1 MHPFTTLFL
10 AALTLSTAFK
20 LYLAYRHAAYVRKHR
35 AQVPES
41 FSAEVSLAAH
51 QKAADYTCLKTR
63 FGAFGTV
70 VDALVILLFTL
81 GGGLAAAEQVVA
93 SVLGPG
99 IARGVALVALVAIL
113 AALIDLPLS
122 LYRTFKIEARFGFN
136 TMTAKLFVI
145 DVLKS
150 ALVSMLLG
158 LPLLALILW
167 LMDQAGSRWWLYAW
181 AVWVTFNLVVIAI
194 YPSVIAPLFNRFS
207 PMQDDTLKAR
217 IESLLSRCGFRAQ
230 GLFVMDGSRRSTHG
244 NAYFTG
250 FGRSKRIVFFDTLL
264 ARLNH
269 AEIEAVLAHELGH
282 FKHKHV
288 LKRMLWLFS
297 LSLGIFWLL
306 GELMLTDWFYYA
318 LGVPTPSTAMA
329 LLLFFLTMPVF
340 TFLLQPLA
348 GLYSRRHEFE
358 ADHYAVHNTSGVDL
372 KRALIKLYKDNASTL
387 TPDPWH
393 SAFYDSHPPAAERV
407 AHLELAAQGA

>member
-1 MHPFTTLFL
+1 
-10 AALTLSTAFK
+10 
-20 LYLAYRHAAYVRKHR
+20 
-35 AQVPES
+35 
-41 FSAEVSLAAH
+41 
-51 QKAADYTCLKTR
+51 
-63 FGAFGTV
+63 
-70 VDALVILLFTL
+70 
-81 GGGLAAAEQVVA
+81 
-93 SVLGPG
+93 
-99 IARGVALVALVAIL
+99 
-113 AALIDLPLS
+113 
-122 LYRTFKIEARFGFN
+122 
-136 TMTAKLFVI
+136 
-145 DVLKS
+145 
-150 ALVSMLLG
+150 
-158 LPLLALILW
+158 
-167 LMDQAGSRWWLYAW
+167 
-181 AVWVTFNLVVIAI
+181 
-194 YPSVIAPLFNRFS
+194 
-207 PMQDDTLKAR
+207 
-217 IESLLSRCGFRAQ
+217 
-230 GLFVMDGSRRSTHG
+230 
-244 NAYFTG
+244 
-250 FGRSKRIVFFDTLL
+250 VFFDTLL

-297 LSLGIFWLL
+297 LSLGVFWLL

-358 ADHYAVHNTSGVDL
+358 ADHYAAHNASGVDL

-407 AHLELAAQGA
+407 AHLELATQGA

>member
-10 AALTLSTAFK
+10 AALAISTAFK
-20 LYLAYRHAAYVRKHR
+20 LYLAYRHAAYVRQHR
-35 AQVPES
+35 DQVPES

-70 VDALVILLFTL
+70 VDALVLLLFTL
-81 GGGLAAAEQVVA
+81 GGGLAAAEQLVA

-113 AALIDLPLS
+113 AALVDLPLS
-122 LYRTFKIEARFGFN
+122 LYRTFRIEARFGFN

-306 GELMLTDWFYYA
+306 GELMLADWFYYA

-358 ADHYAVHNTSGVDL
+358 ADHYAVQNTSGVDL

-393 SAFYDSHPPAAERV
+393 STFYDSHPPAAERV

>member
-1 MHPFTTLFL
+1 MHPFTTVFL
-10 AALTLSTAFK
+10 AALALTTAFK
-20 LYLAYRHAAYVRKHR
+20 LYLAYRHAGYVRKHR

-51 QKAADYTCLKTR
+51 QKAADYTCAKTR

-70 VDALVILLFTL
+70 VDALVLLLFTL
-81 GGGLAAAEQVVA
+81 GGGLAAAEQIVA
-93 SVLGPG
+93 GVLGPG

-113 AALIDLPLS
+113 AALVDLPLS
-122 LYRTFKIEARFGFN
+122 LYRTFRIEARFGFN
-136 TMTAKLFVI
+136 TMTAKLFFI

-181 AVWVTFNLVVIAI
+181 AVWVTFNLAVIAI
-194 YPSVIAPLFNRFS
+194 YPTVIAPLFNRFS

-217 IESLLSRCGFRAQ
+217 IERLLSRCGFRAQ

-297 LSLGIFWLL
+297 LSLGLFWLL

-358 ADHYAVHNTSGVDL
+358 ADHYAAHNASGVDL

-407 AHLELAAQGA
+407 AHLELATQGA